1 LPQWQ
6 QRVTPL
12 SRHVFIAGRL
22 PPPTDQVSMSDT
34 AESPVDAAAQRA
46 TQLRRLPL
54 PAQWV
59 VLLLL
64 SATFALLLELA
75 GIPAALLLGPLIGGI
90 LLSVGGGA
98 VKIPQ
103 LPFQASQAVIGCLVA
118 SVLTGDI
125 VKSFLADW
133 SLFLAVV
140 AAVIVASGI
149 LGWLMSK
156 WSVLPGTTAVWG
168 TSPGA
173 ASAMM
178 LMAGE
183 FGADTQLVAFMQYL
197 RVVFVAL
204 AASLMARFW
213 IGAAPAS
220 QSINWFPPIEPVGFA
235 ETLALA
241 GIGAFLG
248 RKLRIPAGVM
258 LVPLIAGSILH
269 VLGLI
274 EIVLPEWLLAICYAV
289 LGWRIGLG
297 FTRRIVMHALR
308 SLPQVVA
315 SILVLIAFCAG
326 LAVVLVKVVGV
337 DPVTAYLATSPGG
350 MDSVAII
357 AASTPV
363 DVPFVMALQTVRF
376 LLVLFLGPWMARG
389 IAYAAGARESTEK
402 VAG

>member
-1 LPQWQ
+1 
-6 QRVTPL
+6 
-12 SRHVFIAGRL
+12 
-22 PPPTDQVSMSDT
+22 MSES
-34 AESPVDAAAQRA
+34 AEAPGTVAPS
-46 TQLRRLPL
+46 RLPL
-54 PAQWV
+54 SLQWLALL
-59 VLLLL
+59 VLSVL
-64 SATFALLLELA
+64 FAGLLELA
-75 GIPAALLLGPLIGGI
+75 GIPAALLLGPLVAGI
-90 LLSVGGGA
+90 LVSVGGGTL
-98 VKIPQ
+98 KIAQ
-103 LPFQASQAVIGCLVA
+103 LPFVGSQAIVGCLIA
-118 SVLTGDI
+118 SVLTSDI
-125 VKSFLADW
+125 VRSFVADW
-133 SLFLAVV
+133 PLFLSVV
-140 AAVIVASGI
+140 AAVIVASGV
-149 LGWLMSK
+149 LGWLMSR

-213 IGAAPAS
+213 LGTPPAAQALD
-220 QSINWFPPIEPVGFA
+220 WFPPIAPIGFA

-241 GIGAFLG
+241 GLGAFAGIRLH
-248 RKLRIPAGVM
+248 IPAGAM
-258 LVPLIAGSILH
+258 LVPMVVGAVLH

-274 EIVLPEWLLAICYAV
+274 DIVLPEWLLAICYAA

-315 SILVLIAFCAG
+315 SILVLIGFCGG
-326 LAVVLVKVVGV
+326 LAALLVKAVGV

-363 DVPFVMALQTVRF
+363 DVPFVMALQVVRF
-376 LLVLFLGPWMARG
+376 MLVLMLGPWMARW
-389 IAYAAGARESTEK
+389 IAHLAGGREKPPE
-402 VAG
+402 VVG